1 MKIHKNKEPKLKLP
15 IFTVDGDLSQ
25 KLNNYEIT
33 KLMNKSNVS
42 LFLGKAGSGKTSLMT
57 AFLNTPSMFKKVF
70 HSVFLFMPPNSRASL
85 KDNFFNKKIPEEQ
98 IYDTLDY
105 ENLNEVFNVIQSN
118 ADENYLSLIIFDDV
132 QKYLK
137 DGEIQRLLL
146 NIINN
151 RRHLKTSLFFCC
163 QNYISIPRMIRQ
175 ALTDLF
181 VFKINKTEMENI
193 FNEQV
198 EQYKDNFMKIMKNV
212 YDIPHTFLYINTNSQ
227 RLFKNWD
234 EIILIEDEE
243 N

>member
-1 MKIHKNKEPKLKLP
+1 MKIYKNKKPKLKLP
-15 IFTVDGDLSQ
+15 TFTVDGELSK
-25 KLNNYEIT
+25 KLNDYEIT

-57 AFLNTPSMFKKVF
+57 SFLKTPELFYRVY
-70 HSVFLFMPPNSRASL
+70 HNIYLFMPPNSRASL
-85 KDNFFNKKIPEEQ
+85 KDNFFDKRIPEEQ

-105 ENLNEVFNVIQSN
+105 ENLDEVFNIIQSN

-137 DGEIQRLLL
+137 DNAIQKLLL

-175 ALTDLF
+175 GLTDIF

-193 FNEQV
+193 FLEQF
-198 EQYKDNFMKIMKNV
+198 EQYKDDFTKIMKLCYNE
-212 YDIPHTFLYINTNSQ
+212 PHNFLYINTNSQ

-234 EIILIEDEE
+234 EIIITNNDTS
-243 N
+243 

>member
-1 MKIHKNKEPKLKLP
+1 MKIYKNKKPKLKLP
-15 IFTVDGDLSQ
+15 TFTVDGELSK
-25 KLNNYEIT
+25 KLNAYET
-33 KLMNKSNVS
+33 TTLMNKSIVS

-57 AFLNTPSMFKKVF
+57 SFLKTPELFYRVY
-70 HSVFLFMPPNSRASL
+70 HNIYLFMPPNSRASL
-85 KDNFFNKKIPEEQ
+85 KDNFFDKRIPEEQ

-105 ENLNEVFNVIQSN
+105 ENLDEVFNIIQSN

-137 DGEIQRLLL
+137 DNAIQKLLL

-175 ALTDLF
+175 GLTDIF

-193 FNEQV
+193 FLEQF
-198 EQYKDNFMKIMKNV
+198 EQYKDDFTKIMKLCYNE
-212 YDIPHTFLYINTNSQ
+212 PHNFLYINTNSQ

-234 EIILIEDEE
+234 EIIITNNDTS
-243 N
+243 

>member
-1 MKIHKNKEPKLKLP
+1 MKIYKNKKPKLKLP
-15 IFTVDGDLSQ
+15 TFTVDGELSK
-25 KLNNYEIT
+25 KLNDYEIT

-42 LFLGKAGSGKTSLMT
+42 LFLGKSGQGKTSLMT
-57 AFLNTPSMFKKVF
+57 AFLKTEELFYRVYHNIY
-70 HSVFLFMPPNSRASL
+70 LFMPPNSRASL
-85 KDNFFNKKIPEEQ
+85 KDNFFDKRIPEEQ

-105 ENLNEVFNVIQSN
+105 ENLDEVFNIIQSN

-137 DGEIQRLLL
+137 DNAIQKLLL

-163 QNYISIPRMIRQ
+163 QNYITIPRTIRQ
-175 ALTDLF
+175 GLTDLF
-181 VFKINKTEMENI
+181 IFKINKTEMENI

-198 EQYKDNFMKIMKNV
+198 EQFKDNFMNIMKNV
-212 YDIPHTFLYINTNSQ
+212 YNEPHNFLYINTNSQ

-234 EIILIEDEE
+234 EIIITNNDTS
-243 N
+243 

>member
-1 MKIHKNKEPKLKLP
+1 MKIYKNKKPKLKLP
-15 IFTVDGDLSQ
+15 TFTVDGELSK
-25 KLNNYEIT
+25 KLNDYEIT

-57 AFLNTPSMFKKVF
+57 SFLKTPELFYRVY
-70 HSVFLFMPPNSRASL
+70 HNIYLFMPPNSRASL
-85 KDNFFNKKIPEEQ
+85 KDNFFDKRIPEEQ

-105 ENLNEVFNVIQSN
+105 ENLDEVFNIIQSN

-137 DGEIQRLLL
+137 DNAIQKLLL

-175 ALTDLF
+175 GLTDIF

-193 FNEQV
+193 FLEQF
-198 EQYKDNFMKIMKNV
+198 EQYKDDFTKIMKLCYNE
-212 YDIPHTFLYINTNSQ
+212 PHNFLYINTNSQ
-227 RLFKNWD
+227 RLFQNWD
-234 EIILIEDEE
+234 EIIITNNDTS
-243 N
+243 

>member
-1 MKIHKNKEPKLKLP
+1 MKIYKNKKPKLKLP
-15 IFTVDGDLSQ
+15 TFTVDGELSK
-25 KLNNYEIT
+25 KLNDYEIT

-57 AFLNTPSMFKKVF
+57 SFLKTPELFYRVY
-70 HSVFLFMPPNSRASL
+70 HNIYLFMPPNSRASL
-85 KDNFFNKKIPEEQ
+85 KDNFFDKRIPEEQ
-98 IYDTLDY
+98 IYDTFDY
-105 ENLNEVFNVIQSN
+105 ENLDEVFNIIQSN

-137 DGEIQRLLL
+137 DNAIQKLLL

-175 ALTDLF
+175 GLTDLF

-193 FNEQV
+193 FLEQF
-198 EQYKDNFMKIMKNV
+198 EQYKDDFTKIMKLCYNE
-212 YDIPHTFLYINTNSQ
+212 PHNFLYINTNSQ
-227 RLFKNWD
+227 RLFQNWD
-234 EIILIEDEE
+234 EIIITNNDTS
-243 N
+243 

>member
-1 MKIHKNKEPKLKLP
+1 MKIYKNKKPKLKLP
-15 IFTVDGDLSQ
+15 TFTVDGELSK
-25 KLNNYEIT
+25 KLNDYEIT

-57 AFLNTPSMFKKVF
+57 AFLNTPSMFKNVF

-105 ENLNEVFNVIQSN
+105 ENLDEVFNIIQSN

-137 DGEIQRLLL
+137 DNAIQKLLL

-175 ALTDLF
+175 GLTDLF

-193 FNEQV
+193 FLEQF
-198 EQYKDNFMKIMKNV
+198 EQYKDDFTKIMKLCYNE
-212 YDIPHTFLYINTNSQ
+212 PHNFLYINTNSQ

-234 EIILIEDEE
+234 EIIITNNDTS
-243 N
+243 